1 MQVFSKEERKKKNSE
16 SESEKLKEMA
26 KMAQQHYLQGRVYK
40 KKNGGKER
48 HKKCFRHSCSSLT
61 SEF

>member
-1 MQVFSKEERKKKNSE
+1 MQVFSKEERKKKN

-40 KKNGGKER
+40 KKNMGVKNDIKNVLDI
-48 HKKCFRHSCSSLT
+48 HAHL
-61 SEF
+61 